1 MREFKNLITIS
12 TAILLF
18 SGCSPKSFHNEMI
31 ESTKKSLDKKDYNS
45 IKQSYSDSLID
56 EIDIQKAYIS
66 VIDDKSLGD
75 ILKELE
81 QIDGNL
87 YFLKSSDI
95 LVPKSR
101 IKISSFEDLNNYL
114 NAVLDKT
121 LTVEQNGQ
129 MYLVKIL
136 NSSERKKRSIKSI
149 PFNLEGQITVEELI
163 RLITVESGYEVN
175 IGSFIENRNDF
186 QNSIVQISSRDL
198 QDALNSLA
206 QSKDV
211 YVDIDYDKEAIN
223 ISRYKDVVIELNIPL
238 LDMSSSSQT
247 SNRETEGGE
256 SKIENKSQIVLY
268 EELDKMLKNIV
279 STDKVSSYHI
289 DKASGLIFLKSTKSI
304 ENAVRTLAKA
314 YEATFAKEAIIEFER
329 IEILLNNSME
339 FGILGADVKRIG
351 EGTSWNIASIPTTGV
366 LGFTTTN
373 ANRTLKMLADSKN
386 NIGKML
392 NYSKNMLVLKNNI
405 PTVQS
410 ITENMDYI
418 EKIESTTSGGGT
430 EALRI
435 TSEVTVNT
443 LKEGTSITAMAK
455 ISRDKIFL
463 NISPTIKKLIEFK
476 VERVG
481 ITGGDSTNIQ
491 LPHYNDQT
499 YNISKEI
506 NLGETSV
513 VGSIIVHDNAKGY
526 EGIVPLENFAIGGTD
541 SKSYVRREIVYVITL
556 KEIKGF

>member
-247 SNRETEGGE
+247 SNQETSGGE

-268 EELDKMLKNIV
+268 EELDKMLKNII
-279 STDKVSSYHI
+279 STDKISSYHI

-314 YEATFAKEAIIEFER
+314 YEASFAKEAIIEFER
-329 IEILLNNSME
+329 IEVLLNKSRS
-339 FGILGADVKRIG
+339 FGILGADFAKTG
-351 EGTSWNIASIPTTGV
+351 DGTSWNVGPLSAESTGA
-366 LGFTTTN
+366 LGFETINPT
-373 ANRTLKMLADSKN
+373 RTLRMLADSKN
-386 NIGKML
+386 DIGKML
-392 NYSKNMLVLKNNI
+392 NYSKNMIVLKNNI
-405 PTVQS
+405 PSVQA
-410 ITENMDYI
+410 ITDNTDYV
-418 EKIESTTSGGGT
+418 EKIETTRDADT
-430 EALRI
+430 KER
-435 TSEVTVNT
+435 TSDVTVNT

-463 NISPTIKKLIEFK
+463 NIAPTIKKLITFK
-476 VERVG
+476 EVSIDG
-481 ITGGDSTNIQ
+481 TTIQ
-491 LPHYNDQT
+491 LPQYNDQS
-499 YNISKEI
+499 YNVSKEVK
-506 NLGETSV
+506 LGETSI
-513 VGSIIVHDNAKGY
+513 VGSIIVHDDAKNY
-526 EGIVPLENFAIGGTD
+526 QGIVPIESFAIGGTD